1 MDYAQSLG
9 TSPDFAIG
17 PIRLEGRA
25 LLAPMSGVSDLAMRR
40 IARRFGAAL
49 VFSEMVAAETFLG
62 GDAEASMRAEGEGLA
77 PHAVQLVGREA
88 QALAETARRVVDA
101 GAVLIDI
108 NMGCPSRRVSGAL
121 AGAALMR
128 DLDHAERLVSTVV
141 EAVSV
146 PVTVKMRLGWDATSL
161 NAPELARRAERAGA
175 PMATIHGR
183 TRAQFYDG
191 RADWAAA
198 RAVVSAVAIPVV
210 VNGDCATLDDAR
222 AMLALSGA
230 AGVMIGRAAVGAPRL
245 VGAISRGLDGDGPLR
260 APRREERREAALEHL
275 DWLIGKLGPRAG
287 LRHAR
292 KHLAAYAD
300 QAGADE
306 TLRRELVT
314 TDDAS
319 ERGGCSPAPSTAIG
333 QGGRHDRA
341 SGSAAA

>member
-1 MDYAQSLG
+1 MKCAHSLG
-9 TSPDFAIG
+9 ASPIIAIG

-49 VFSEMVAAETFLG
+49 VFSEMVAAETYLK
-62 GDAEASMRAEGEGLA
+62 GDAEASMRAEGDGLA

-88 QALAETARRVVDA
+88 RALAETARRVVGA
-101 GAVLIDI
+101 GAALIDI
-108 NMGCPSRRVSGAL
+108 NMGCPARRVSGAL

-128 DLDHAERLVSTVV
+128 DLDDAERLIAAVV
-141 EAVSV
+141 EAVQV
-146 PVTVKMRLGWDATSL
+146 PVTVKMRLGWDEASL
-161 NAPELARRAERAGA
+161 NAPELARRAEQAGA
-175 PMATIHGR
+175 RMATVHGR
-183 TRAQFYDG
+183 TRAQFYNG

-198 RAVVSAVAIPVV
+198 RAVVEAVRIPVI
-210 VNGDCATLDDAR
+210 VNGDCATLEDAR

-230 AGVMIGRAAVGAPRL
+230 AGVMIGRAALGAPWL
-245 VGAISRGLDGDGPLR
+245 VGGVSRALDAGGPLR

-275 DWLIGKLGPRAG
+275 DWLVGKLGARSG

-314 TDDAS
+314 S
-319 ERGGCSPAPSTAIG
+319 EDLLKARALLARAFDP
-333 QGGRHDRA
+333 DRA
-341 SGSAAA
+341 RLAA

>member
-1 MDYAQSLG
+1 MDCARSLG
-9 TSPDFAIG
+9 APSAIVIG

-49 VFSEMVAAETFLG
+49 VFSEMVAAETYLQS
-62 GDAEASMRAEGEGLA
+62 DAEASMRAEGAGVE

-88 QALAETARRVVDA
+88 QALAETARRVVGA
-101 GAVLIDI
+101 GAAIVDI
-108 NMGCPSRRVSGAL
+108 NMGCPCRRVSGAL

-128 DLDHAERLVSTVV
+128 DLDHAERLIATVV

-146 PVTVKMRLGWDATSL
+146 PVTVKMRLGWDDTAL

-175 PMATIHGR
+175 RMATVHGR

-198 RAVVSAVAIPVV
+198 RAVVEAVAIPII
-210 VNGDCATLDDAR
+210 VNGDCATVEDAR

-230 AGVMIGRAAVGAPRL
+230 AGVMIGRAALGAPWL
-245 VGAISRGLDGDGPLR
+245 VGAISRALGKGGPPETPLV
-260 APRREERREAALEHL
+260 EERREAALEHL
-275 DWLIGKLGPRAG
+275 DWLAGKLGARAG

-300 QAGADE
+300 EAGVDE
-306 TLRRELVT
+306 ALRRELVT
-314 TDDAS
+314 SDDLSRARTLLARVFGTDWAK
-319 ERGGCSPAPSTAIG
+319 
-333 QGGRHDRA
+333 
-341 SGSAAA
+341 AA

>member
-1 MDYAQSLG
+1 MKCAHSLG
-9 TSPDFAIG
+9 ATPIIAIG

-49 VFSEMVAAETFLG
+49 VFSEMVAAETYLK
-62 GDAEASMRAEGEGLA
+62 GDAEASMRAEGDGLA

-88 QALAETARRVVDA
+88 RALAETARRVVGA
-101 GAVLIDI
+101 GAALIDI
-108 NMGCPSRRVSGAL
+108 NMGCPARRVSGAL

-128 DLDHAERLVSTVV
+128 DLDDAERLIAAVV
-141 EAVSV
+141 EAVQV
-146 PVTVKMRLGWDATSL
+146 PVTVKMRLGWDEASL
-161 NAPELARRAERAGA
+161 NAPELARRAEQAGA
-175 PMATIHGR
+175 RMATVHGR
-183 TRAQFYDG
+183 TRAQFYNG

-198 RAVVSAVAIPVV
+198 RAVVEAVRIPVI
-210 VNGDCATLDDAR
+210 VNGDCATLEDAR

-230 AGVMIGRAAVGAPRL
+230 AGVMIGRAALGAPWL
-245 VGAISRGLDGDGPLR
+245 VGGVSRALDAGGPLP

-275 DWLIGKLGPRAG
+275 DWLVGKLGARSG

-314 TDDAS
+314 S
-319 ERGGCSPAPSTAIG
+319 EDLLKARALLARAFDP
-333 QGGRHDRA
+333 DRA
-341 SGSAAA
+341 RLAA